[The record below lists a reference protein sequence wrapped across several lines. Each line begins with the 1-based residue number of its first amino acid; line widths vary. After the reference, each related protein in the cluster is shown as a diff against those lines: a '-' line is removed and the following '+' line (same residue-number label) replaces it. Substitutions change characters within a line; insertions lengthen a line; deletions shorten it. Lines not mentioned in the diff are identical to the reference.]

1 MGYNRWIVMLIFRT
15 DESILNGV
23 LENAMYASNT
33 RPIKAKPGNII
44 LIYETKKFVGQHE
57 KPINYV
63 MDFVSYEEDINDET
77 VKIWGTKSK
86 YIIKGKNLREVKPFD
101 IKDIQV
107 SHIRYGNIPGYGY
120 IKEKD
125 QPFVLEWIGE
135 LKNNYQRKGF
145 WSRQSPGK
153 KAGLLLG
160 GSCFIFF
167 LILIIV
173 GATMVPYPNTTET
186 NNSTNVTNN
195 SPATSTISNVP
206 VNDNSTTSS
215 GSNIQEM
222 QKYDMGYEHGY
233 LDGYNGDAYNSFSG
247 DFGKGYSVGYDNGM
261 NDYGYGLRPEWQ
273 VNNVVYNRWSP
284 SDKAYVD
291 ITTGQ
296 MVN

>member
-1 MGYNRWIVMLIFRT
+1 MLMFRT
-15 DESILNGV
+15 DESVLNGV

-33 RPIKAKPGNII
+33 RPVKAKPGSII
-44 LIYETKKFVGQHE
+44 LIYEAKKLLGKDE

-63 MDFVSYEEDINDET
+63 MDFVSYEEDINDDT
-77 VKIWGTKSK
+77 VKIWGKKSK

-107 SHIRYGNIPGYGY
+107 SHRRYGIIRGYGY

-125 QPFVLEWIGE
+125 QPFVLDWIGE
-135 LKNNYQRKGF
+135 LKINNKKNGV
-145 WSRQSPGK
+145 WNRQSTGK

-160 GSCFIFF
+160 GSCMILF
-167 LILIIV
+167 LTFYII
-173 GATMVPYPNTTET
+173 GITMVPIPNTTTET
-186 NNSTNVTNN
+186 TSITNTTPTTVSNIPVSANS
-195 SPATSTISNVP
+195 
-206 VNDNSTTSS
+206 STTSE
-215 GSNIQEM
+215 SNIQEM

-233 LDGYNGDAYNSFSG
+233 LDGYDGDAYNSFSG
-247 DFGKGYSVGYDNGM
+247 DFGNGYSVGYDNGM

-273 VNNVVYNRWSP
+273 VNNIVYKRWSP

-296 MVN
+296 MVNP